1 MVREPGKASGGRTE
15 TCRLRIGFNLL
26 HAVPG
31 IGGVQN
37 YIANL
42 LAALAAADHDLA
54 YVAFVTEW
62 SRELVPSAPNFHCR
76 PVNLDSRH
84 RVARVL
90 YENTILQRMVARE
103 TVDCLHWFANVDG
116 IFNAA
121 PAVVSVYDLLPFL
134 SLPGHSL
141 LKRAYLRWRMR
152 AAARRAAWLL
162 PMSQATADAFRA
174 MLGADLRRCT
184 VIPAVV
190 EDRFK
195 PVAHEEA
202 AQFRSTHALPREF
215 WLYVANLYPLKNH
228 VGLLRA
234 YRKLKDKGVEV
245 WPLVLR
251 GDPGGAEEEVNAAL
265 NELGLRGDVTFLGR
279 LDREDLPRLYAC
291 ASALVFPSLYEGGG
305 IPLIEAMACG
315 CPVVASDLVVAREAA
330 GDGAVYFDSSDVGS
344 IAAAMR
350 QFQQSPALRERC
362 RSSAF
367 QQVRGHRG
375 AVVAPA
381 LVAAYR
387 NAVEWSRRQGV
398 AAGET

>member
-1 MVREPGKASGGRTE
+1 VR
-15 TCRLRIGFNLL
+15 
-26 HAVPG
+26 
-31 IGGVQN
+31 N

-42 LAALAAADHDLA
+42 LAALAAADHDLT
-54 YVAFVTEW
+54 YIAFVTEW
-62 SRELVPSAPNFHCR
+62 SHELVPSAPNFHCR

-103 TVDCLHWFANVDG
+103 AVDCLHWFSNADG

-134 SLPGHSL
+134 DLAGHSL
-141 LKRAYLRWRMR
+141 IKRAFLRWRMR

-162 PMSQATADAFRA
+162 PMSQATADTLRV
-174 MLGADLRRCT
+174 MLRADLRRCT

-195 PVAHEEA
+195 PVAPEEA
-202 AQFRSTHALPREF
+202 ARFRSTHALPQGF
-215 WLYVANLYPLKNH
+215 WLYVANLYPHKNH

-234 YRKLKDKGVEV
+234 YRKLKDEGVGV

-251 GDPGGAEEEVNAAL
+251 GDPGGAEEQVNASL
-265 NELGLRGDVTFLGR
+265 NELGLRDDVRFLGR
-279 LDREDLPRLYAC
+279 LDREDLPLLYGC
-291 ASALVFPSLYEGGG
+291 ASALVFPSLHEGGG

-315 CPVVASDLVVAREAA
+315 CPVVASNLLVVHEAA
-330 GDGAVYFDSSDVGS
+330 GDGAVYFDPSDVGS

-350 QFQQSPALRERC
+350 RFEQSPPLRERC
-362 RSSAF
+362 RSSGL
-367 QQVRGHRG
+367 QRVRAHRG

-387 NAVEWSRRQGV
+387 NAVEWSRVKGT
-398 AAGET
+398 ATEET